1 LIEITGENPMIKLY
15 GGARS
20 RASIVKWYLEELQA
34 PYELQLLDM
43 KVGEHL
49 QPEFLAINPFGKVP
63 AIADGDFLLWES
75 GAILLYL
82 ADKYAEVK
90 TLEERAI
97 ASQWVLFA
105 NSTLGNGLFIAET
118 REKEAPR
125 LLSGLN
131 KILEKNSYITGDYL
145 TVSDIAVGTILG
157 YAIMMVQ
164 MSYADYP
171 AIDAYMKRISDRPAY
186 KKAILGIE

>member
-1 LIEITGENPMIKLY
+1 M
-15 GGARS
+15 S
-20 RASIVKWYLEELQA
+20 
-34 PYELQLLDM
+34 
-43 KVGEHL
+43 VGEHL
-49 QPEFLAINPFGKVP
+49 QPDFLAINPFGKVP
-63 AIADGDFLLWES
+63 AIADGDFQLWES

-82 ADKYAEVK
+82 ADKYEQLK

-125 LLSGLN
+125 LLNGLN
-131 KILEKNSYITGDYL
+131 KILENQSYITGDNF
-145 TVSDIAVGTILG
+145 TVSDVAVGTILS
-157 YAIMMVQ
+157 YAIMMLK

-171 AIDAYMKRISDRPAY
+171 AIDAYIKRISDRPAY
-186 KKAILGIE
+186 KKGILGIA

>member
-1 LIEITGENPMIKLY
+1 MIKLY

-20 RASIVKWYLEELQA
+20 RASIVQWYLEELQA
-34 PYELQLLDM
+34 PYEFQLLDM
-43 KVGEHL
+43 SVGEHL
-49 QPEFLAINPFGKVP
+49 QPDFLAINPFGKVP

-82 ADKYAEVK
+82 ADKYEQVK
-90 TLEERAI
+90 TLQERAI

-105 NSTLGNGLFIAET
+105 NSTLGNGLFIPET

-125 LLSGLN
+125 LLNGLN
-131 KILEKNSYITGDYL
+131 KILENRTYITGDHL
-145 TVSDIAVGTILG
+145 TVSDIAVGTILS

-164 MSYADYP
+164 MSYENYP
-171 AIDAYMKRISDRPAY
+171 AIDVYMKRISDRPAY
-186 KKAILGIE
+186 KKAILGIS